1 MADTNQKVREEFEAW
16 VRQEWP
22 DTYLERVPF
31 GEGRKLEGCY
41 WEVYV
46 QMSWSVWQASRA
58 ALPSWQPMASCP
70 KHVDV
75 LFYRE
80 DCGVINGQLTYADS
94 FMTDKERESGD
105 YSEEEQ
111 FTEDAWCYGPQGVER
126 LDGDLV
132 PTHWMP
138 YPAEP
143 EVKP

>member
-1 MADTNQKVREEFEAW
+1 MASRTQFETRFPVPEGVAW
-16 VRQEWP
+16 KDSIGMYEVVDIWKLDQAITIGKYNW
-22 DTYLERVPF
+22 LW
-31 GEGRKLEGCY
+31 EG
-41 WEVYV
+41 
-46 QMSWSVWQASRA
+46 WQAA
-58 ALPSWQPMASCP
+58 QPQWQPMGTCP

-80 DCGVINGQLTYADS
+80 DCGVINGQFTCADS

-105 YSEEEQ
+105 YSEAEQ
-111 FTEDAWCYGPQGVER
+111 FNEDAWCYGPQGVER

>member
-1 MADTNQKVREEFEAW
+1 MDTNKMREQFEAAYVVYCEKLGW
-16 VRQEWP
+16 K
-22 DTYLERVPF
+22 TYTAFHMLSD
-31 GEGRKLEGCY
+31 
-41 WEVYV
+41 VYLKDSTELAW
-46 QMSWSVWQASRA
+46 QMWQASRA
-58 ALPSWQPMASCP
+58 TYWQPMESCP

-80 DCGVINGQLTYADS
+80 DCGVISGQLTCADT
-94 FMTDKERESGD
+94 FMTEKDRESGD

-111 FTEDAWCYGPQGVER
+111 YSEDAWCYGPDGVER

-143 EVKP
+143 ALTP